1 MTGLVIAGV
10 PLVAALI
17 ARNASPRTRV
27 AGLLTGLAGVGLLV
41 GFHGGTGGAV
51 PLLELLGVVL
61 CYATGPLIIERW
73 LADVPRYGVSAASLI
88 VGALLFAPVAVPD
101 LPSLARTVTP
111 GPALAA
117 LALAVICTALA
128 FVLFF
133 ALIAEVGGVRATV
146 ITFVNPAVAVVL
158 GAVVLHEEIT
168 PLTVG
173 AFVLILAGSFLATR
187 RRTAG
192 KEPTPDP
199 DARPRLIRT
208 VPAARPAARCVRR
221 RQRRALAPARDDSG
235 RAGAPSLRPQGRG
248 RVSRPPSRAAGR
260 TRRARRAVVTR
271 HQSARMAYSLRR
283 VSVRTSRAWVR
294 CSAVPLKPTCRRASM
309 MPTRG
314 VAELLRLAR
323 RSRRRTP
330 ARGRSARRP
339 RPRGG
344 RCR

>member
-1 MTGLVIAGV
+1 MSRRGWILFLAMSVVWGVPYLLIKVAVRDIGPAELVFVRTALGALLLLPIALYRKELRASLRPWLPLLAYTVVEIGVPWLLLSHAEQRVDSSLTGLVIAGV

-17 ARNASPRTRV
+17 ARERLSGTRV

-41 GFHGGTGGAV
+41 GFHGATGGAV

-88 VGALLFAPVAVPD
+88 VGALLFAPVAVPN

-117 LALAVICTALA
+117 IALAVICTALA

-158 GAVVLHEEIT
+158 GAVVLGEEIT

-173 AFVLILAGSFLATR
+173 AFALILAGSFLATR
-187 RRTAG
+187 RR
-192 KEPTPDP
+192 
-199 DARPRLIRT
+199 
-208 VPAARPAARCVRR
+208 AA
-221 RQRRALAPARDDSG
+221 APAPD
-235 RAGAPSLRPQGRG
+235 
-248 RVSRPPSRAAGR
+248 
-260 TRRARRAVVTR
+260 
-271 HQSARMAYSLRR
+271 
-283 VSVRTSRAWVR
+283 
-294 CSAVPLKPTCRRASM
+294 
-309 MPTRG
+309 
-314 VAELLRLAR
+314 
-323 RSRRRTP
+323 RTP
-330 ARGRSARRP
+330 AP
-339 RPRGG
+339 V
-344 RCR
+344 